1 MTDGERE
8 VARRRLESELSAALG
23 SRVAVAFS
31 RSRRHAIQLRR
42 ERRPLGRGVDVTT
55 SLRLA
60 PFFAA
65 ADAQVLGDLA
75 TWVRHGRRSRAS
87 HARLMAWIDARLAE
101 APPRALP
108 AWAQRSAGH
117 VHDLVALAR
126 DLVGAPGAEPLAR
139 LGDWPTIGYGRWPSR
154 PPRRSID
161 LGNYEHERA
170 WVRIHPVL
178 DADWVPA
185 WFVRF
190 VLFHELLHAVAARE
204 RWDGG
209 APHGPTFR
217 AAEARLPDTARAHA
231 WQREHTSK
239 LLAQVRAHVRSAART
254 PPRRAARRT

>member
-1 MTDGERE
+1 VTTEPSE
-8 VARRRLESELSAALG
+8 VARRRLETELSAALG
-23 SRVAVAFS
+23 SGVAVAFS

-42 ERRPLGRGVDVTT
+42 ERRPVARGVDVRTT
-55 SLRLA
+55 LRLA

-65 ADAQVLGDLA
+65 ADSQVLDDLA
-75 TWVRHGRRSRAS
+75 TWVRHGRRSRTS

-108 AWAQRSAGH
+108 TWARRSAGH
-117 VHDLVALAR
+117 CHDLVALAS
-126 DLVGAPGAEPLAR
+126 DLRGAPGAEPLAR
-139 LGDWPTIGYGRWPSR
+139 LGEWPTIGYGRWPSR
-154 PPRRSID
+154 APRRSID

-217 AAEARLPDTARAHA
+217 AAEARLPDAARAHA
-231 WQREHTSK
+231 WQREHTSQ
-239 LLAQVRAHVRSAART
+239 LLARVRAHVRAAAR
-254 PPRRAARRT
+254 PPARRGVRER